1 MDIDQLGS
9 LIPGVNFDSLDFE
22 TLDVNNPEQLQAFA
36 DVIQESNVDLA
47 SIAQNFDP
55 RYYIRLYSIGKKYRS
70 VLCWKV

>member
-1 MDIDQLGS
+1 MALNQRKSRELKIIWSVDIDQLGS

-55 RYYIRLYSIGKKYRS
+55 RYYIR
-70 VLCWKV
+70 